1 MDPQMIDPDATPHA
15 LSPPD
20 FGIVGAG
27 AWGTALAQTL
37 ARAGNSVLLWGRDA
51 ALVRILSSR
60 RENTRYLPGIPLL
73 DGITFTTRLS
83 KIADAKHA
91 ILLVTPAQGLR
102 SACLHLSP
110 FLDPYRGVPL
120 VVATKGLDSGSDQP
134 LSALVRDLI
143 PAHPV
148 AVLSGPNF
156 AKEVAVGLPAAT
168 VIAAQKVA
176 LAERLADLIGSA
188 SFRPYASSDPLGVE
202 MCGAFKNVLAIACGI
217 AQGRHL
223 GDNARA
229 GLITR
234 GMAELMRLGKAMN
247 FHTETLV
254 GLSGLGDIVLTCN
267 GLQSRNYTLGIALG
281 EGMKLPDIL
290 AQRRSVTEG
299 VHTAAALHRI
309 SLKAGVNMPIV
320 AAVDSVLT
328 GHAGVED
335 VIAQLLARP
344 LRREV

>member
-1 MDPQMIDPDATPHA
+1 MDQEPI
-15 LSPPD
+15 PPE

-37 ARAGNSVLLWGRDA
+37 ARAGRSVLLWGRDA
-51 ALVRILSSR
+51 TLVRILNSR

-73 DGITFTTRLS
+73 EGISFTDRLS
-83 KIADAKHA
+83 EIAEARHA
-91 ILLVTPAQGLR
+91 ILLVTPSQGLR

-110 FLDPYRGVPL
+110 FLDPHRAVPL
-120 VVATKGLDSGSDQP
+120 VVAAKGLDAESDQP
-134 LSALVRDLI
+134 LSALVKDLI

-156 AKEVAVGLPAAT
+156 AKEVAVGLPAAA
-168 VIAAQKVA
+168 VIAAQNVA
-176 LAERLADLIGSA
+176 LAEKLAEQIGSS

-202 MCGAFKNVLAIACGI
+202 ICGAFKNVLAIACGI

-229 GLITR
+229 ALITR
-234 GMAELMRLGKAMN
+234 GMAELMRLAKPLGIQ
-247 FHTETLV
+247 TETLV

-290 AQRRSVTEG
+290 AQRRSVAEG
-299 VHTAAALHRI
+299 VYAAAALHRI
-309 SLKAGVNMPIV
+309 GLKAGVEMPIV
-320 AAVDSVLT
+320 AAVDSILA

-335 VIAQLLARP
+335 VIAKLLARP
-344 LRREV
+344 LKREI

>member
-1 MDPQMIDPDATPHA
+1 MEPD
-15 LSPPD
+15 LRSPPE

-37 ARAGNSVLLWGRDA
+37 ARAGRSVLLWGRDA
-51 ALVRILSSR
+51 TLVRILNSR

-73 DGITFTTRLS
+73 DGISFTDRLS
-83 KIADAKHA
+83 EIAEAQHA

-110 FLDPYRGVPL
+110 FLDPHRAVPL
-120 VVATKGLDSGSDQP
+120 VVAAKGLDADSDQP
-134 LSALVRDLI
+134 LSALVKDLI

-168 VIAAQKVA
+168 VIAAQNVA
-176 LAERLADLIGSA
+176 LAQSLAEQIGSA

-202 MCGAFKNVLAIACGI
+202 ICGAFKNVLAIACGI

-229 GLITR
+229 ALITR
-234 GMAELMRLGKAMN
+234 GMAELMRLAKPLGI
-247 FHTETLV
+247 HTETLV

-290 AQRRSVTEG
+290 AQRRSVAEG
-299 VHTAAALHRI
+299 VYAAAALHRI
-309 SLKAGVNMPIV
+309 GLKADVDMPIV
-320 AAVDSVLT
+320 AAVDSILA

-335 VIAQLLARP
+335 VIAKLLARP
-344 LRREV
+344 LRRET

>member
-1 MDPQMIDPDATPHA
+1 VEPDVTP
-15 LSPPD
+15 PPE

-37 ARAGNSVLLWGRDA
+37 ARAGRSVLLWGRDA
-51 ALVRILSSR
+51 TLVRILNSR

-73 DGITFTTRLS
+73 DGISFTDRLS
-83 KIADAKHA
+83 EIAEAQHA
-91 ILLVTPAQGLR
+91 ILLVTPSQGLR

-110 FLDPYRGVPL
+110 FLDPHRAVPL
-120 VVATKGLDSGSDQP
+120 VVAAKGLDAESDQP
-134 LSALVRDLI
+134 LSALVKDLI

-156 AKEVAVGLPAAT
+156 AKEVAVGLPAAA
-168 VIAAQKVA
+168 VIAARDVA
-176 LAERLADLIGSA
+176 LAEKLAEQIGSS

-202 MCGAFKNVLAIACGI
+202 ICGAFKNVLAIACGI

-229 GLITR
+229 ALITR
-234 GMAELMRLGKAMN
+234 GMAELMRLAKPLGL
-247 FHTETLV
+247 HTETLI

-290 AQRRSVTEG
+290 AQRRSVAEG
-299 VHTAAALHRI
+299 VYAAAALHRI
-309 SLKAGVNMPIV
+309 GLKADVDMPIV
-320 AAVDSVLT
+320 AAVDSILA

-335 VIAQLLARP
+335 VIAKLLARP
-344 LRREV
+344 LKREI

>member
-1 MDPQMIDPDATPHA
+1 MDEEMI
-15 LSPPD
+15 PPETAPE

-37 ARAGNSVLLWGRDA
+37 ARAGRSVLLWGRDA
-51 ALVRILSSR
+51 TLVRILNSR

-73 DGITFTTRLS
+73 DGISFTDRLS
-83 KIADAKHA
+83 EIAEAQHA
-91 ILLVTPAQGLR
+91 ILLVTPSQGLR

-110 FLDPYRGVPL
+110 FLDPHRAVPL
-120 VVATKGLDSGSDQP
+120 VVAAKGLDAESDQP
-134 LSALVRDLI
+134 LSGLVKDLI

-156 AKEVAVGLPAAT
+156 AKEVAVGLPAAA
-168 VIAAQKVA
+168 VIAARDVA
-176 LAERLADLIGSA
+176 LAERLAEQIGSA

-202 MCGAFKNVLAIACGI
+202 ICGAFKNVLAIACGI

-229 GLITR
+229 ALITR
-234 GMAELMRLGKAMN
+234 GMAELMRLAKPLGIQ
-247 FHTETLV
+247 TETLM

-290 AQRRSVTEG
+290 AQRRSVAEG
-299 VHTAAALHRI
+299 VYAAAALHRI
-309 SLKAGVNMPIV
+309 GLKADVDMPIV
-320 AAVDSVLT
+320 AAVDSILA

-335 VIAQLLARP
+335 VIAKLLARP
-344 LRREV
+344 LKRET